1 MPPWVSDAMAIRL
14 TVFGAAFLLL
24 ALIEIGAPR
33 RQAPPARLRRWP
45 TNLGLMALG
54 AVLSRFALPLAVVEA
69 GALTTDR
76 GWGLLGAAGVARSPL
91 GVIAAVI
98 SLDFAIYAQH
108 VLMHRVPVLWRLHR
122 VHHADPAFDAST
134 GLRFHPLESLLSSA
148 FKIALVVALGASAVV
163 VVTFEILLNV
173 SAMFNHANLRL
184 PLGVDATLRRVLVTP
199 DMHRVHHS
207 VVPAELNRN
216 FGFAL
221 PWWDRL
227 CRTYQDQPA
236 AGHETMAIGLSS
248 IAPARAQ
255 RLVAM
260 LVEPARTAASEP
272 GVALPRRP

>member
-1 MPPWVSDAMAIRL
+1 MPPWVGEGIAIRL
-14 TVFGAAFLLL
+14 TVFGAAFVLL

-33 RQAPPARLRRWP
+33 RRAPAARLRRWP

-54 AVLSRFALPLAVVEA
+54 AVLSRIALPLAVVEA
-69 GALTTDR
+69 GALASDR
-76 GWGLLGAAGVARSPL
+76 GWGVLGMAGVARSPL

-98 SLDFAIYAQH
+98 ALDFAIYAQH
-108 VLMHRVPVLWRLHR
+108 VLMHRVPVLWRFHR

-134 GLRFHPLESLLSSA
+134 GLRFHPLESLVSTA
-148 FKIALVVALGASAVV
+148 FKIALVVILGASALA

-184 PLGVDATLRRVLVTP
+184 PLGIDATLRRVLVTP

-207 VVPAELNRN
+207 VAPAELNRN

-221 PWWDRL
+221 PWWDWL
-227 CRTYQDQPA
+227 CGTYQDQPA
-236 AGHETMAIGLSS
+236 AGHETMAIGLGS

-260 LVEPARTAASEP
+260 LVEPVWTDASEP
-272 GVALPRRP
+272 GIALPRRP